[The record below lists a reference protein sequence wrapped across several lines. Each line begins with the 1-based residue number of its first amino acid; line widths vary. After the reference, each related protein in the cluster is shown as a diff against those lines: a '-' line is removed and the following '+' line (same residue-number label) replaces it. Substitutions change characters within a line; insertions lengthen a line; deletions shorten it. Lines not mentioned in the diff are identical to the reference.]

1 MHIAKNGVVIT
12 LFSEQYNAKSCKER
26 DNKLVY
32 FFRGKFKLAPTVW
45 KMTLWIIPM
54 DKQHLLSFDSL

>member
-12 LFSEQYNAKSCKER
+12 LFSEQYNAKSWKER

-32 FFRGKFKLAPTVW
+32 LVLHRQVQACTN
-45 KMTLWIIPM
+45 
-54 DKQHLLSFDSL
+54 SLENESINYTHG